1 MMTWKESP
9 KITCKLPTVCRHINS
24 SLHGQCL
31 PPSTCIGPDP
41 STCIGP
47 DPSTCIGPDLL
58 PNNSGTLVS
67 KEDEEKEPVP
77 GTLTMTGSSMT
88 IMVLF

>member
-1 MMTWKESP
+1 MMIFKDWP
-9 KITCKLPTVCRHINS
+9 KIPFKLPTVCRHINS

-41 STCIGP
+41 SR
-47 DPSTCIGPDLL
+47 CIGPDLL